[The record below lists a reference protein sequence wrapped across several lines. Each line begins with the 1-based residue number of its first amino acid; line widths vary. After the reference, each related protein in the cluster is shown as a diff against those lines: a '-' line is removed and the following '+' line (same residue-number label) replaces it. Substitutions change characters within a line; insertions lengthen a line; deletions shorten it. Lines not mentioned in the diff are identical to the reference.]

1 MYLEK
6 QTAVICGVSVLS
18 AFIIGIIIGTFAI
31 NNTSPDNTSDDA
43 FENKEFVAEVMDK
56 VDTQKLRTFLEI
68 LTKEPHIAASDRD
81 RFSFTFLIGFLT
93 FLSGI

>member
-6 QTAVICGVSVLS
+6 QTAVICGASFLS

-31 NNTSPDNTSDDA
+31 NNSSPDNTTEDA
-43 FENKEFVAEVMDK
+43 FENKEFVAEIMDK
-56 VDTQKLRTFLEI
+56 VDSQKLRGFLEM

-81 RFSFTFLIGFLT
+81 RFASLFL
-93 FLSGI
+93 